1 MATKFRLFSTIYL
14 NPWRIVPNKPKV
26 SSTYADELSYSHA
39 NPIHTL
45 RPTRNQSLR
54 PDFHAA
60 RFDRIRRLSTLGFAS
75 ISGDRRARLDAERS
89 AAGSFVPNYRL
100 QVQRRDLDVLQM
112 HAKDQVY
119 VLSVLSKNGNN
130 WTTNLKSPVI
140 LNSTRRLA
148 VQVVVIDEQ
157 PLTQPIILTDA
168 LELQKVA

>member
-1 MATKFRLFSTIYL
+1 M
-14 NPWRIVPNKPKV
+14 
-26 SSTYADELSYSHA
+26 
-39 NPIHTL
+39 
-45 RPTRNQSLR
+45 QSVAL
-54 PDFHAA
+54 PAVA
-60 RFDRIRRLSTLGFAS
+60 LPMISPRR
-75 ISGDRRARLDAERS
+75 
-89 AAGSFVPNYRL
+89 FVPNYRL

>member
-1 MATKFRLFSTIYL
+1 
-14 NPWRIVPNKPKV
+14 
-26 SSTYADELSYSHA
+26 
-39 NPIHTL
+39 
-45 RPTRNQSLR
+45 
-54 PDFHAA
+54 
-60 RFDRIRRLSTLGFAS
+60 
-75 ISGDRRARLDAERS
+75 
-89 AAGSFVPNYRL
+89 
-100 QVQRRDLDVLQM
+100 M